1 MAYSS
6 MRYQYETSPRKL
18 KPEEKTNKK
27 VNTKKRYLHL
37 NRKIQKQN
45 NK

>member
-27 VNTKKRYLHL
+27 VNTKK
-37 NRKIQKQN
+37 KVSTSKQK
-45 NK
+45 NKK

>member
-18 KPEEKTNKK
+18 KPEEKTKK
-27 VNTKKRYLHL
+27 LILKKRYLHL